1 MALEKPIIP
10 TFSLKE
16 RDRRWSLLRAA
27 MKKANFDA
35 LIALPHEGHW
45 DQFGCDTRYITQ
57 IGGTQTEVGCV
68 LPLGSRRHRR
78 GARRKRNRMVGPGA
92 GLGQRH
98 SPVAPLLWRA
108 GDRSFE
114 GSPRRARRRH
124 RFVRHGPR
132 AGRRRA
138 LGDFRKDSHRTAQR
152 QIRQRHRRY
161 ARSSLGKSAEEVAF
175 IEKAAEIIGH
185 ANEVLIQ
192 HAKVGVG
199 EHELIA
205 EMLREVVR
213 RGGEPITMMLFG
225 TGGPEV
231 PWAQRVFTTR
241 KLKPGDLIN
250 TEVEGKYAGYIAQ
263 ALQPISLGP
272 KPKELEKIFDATKVI
287 FDRMLKF
294 LKPGIT
300 FGAVAKFYQDE
311 VAAAGYEPDG
321 ALMHGRGLGEDAPML
336 WGARK
341 DFPEKD
347 QLIKRRPCVH
357 FEARLQTRLHARL
370 DPRRRHRGD
379 RSERGEAIGQ
389 ARTGVC
395 LGIIRFLGD
404 LETVSQ
410 LSFRGEAE
418 ESLLECGCRHEI
430 PRYARDDRWGP
441 LRIVTAPLNSKD
453 ARPWLEAS
461 HRRRAPATPCDTNC
475 LYNISSTLQSHT
487 EEMP

>member
-10 TFSLKE
+10 TFSMKE

-27 MKKANFDA
+27 MKQADFDA

-45 DQFGCDTRYITQ
+45 DQFGCDTRYVTQ

-68 LPLGSRRHRR
+68 VPLEADVTAVVRGENEIEWWGLAQDWVTDIRPSRRSY
-78 GARRKRNRMVGPGA
+78 GE
-92 GLGQRH
+92 
-98 SPVAPLLWRA
+98 PVI
-108 GDRSFE
+108 DRLKE
-114 GSPRRARRRH
+114 
-124 RFVRHGPR
+124 VR
-132 AGRRRA
+132 AGRVGVVALSGMVRA
-138 LGDFRKDSHRTAQR
+138 PEGVVPWGTFEKIRTALPDVKFANATDVMQEV
-152 QIRQRHRRY
+152 
-161 ARSSLGKSAEEVAF
+161 RSVKSAEEVSF

-199 EHELIA
+199 ENELIA
-205 EMLREVVR
+205 EMLREIVR

-241 KLKPGDLIN
+241 KLKAGDLIN

-272 KPKELEKIFDATKVI
+272 KPSELEKIFDATKVI
-287 FDRMLKF
+287 FDRMVTF
-294 LKPGIT
+294 LKPGIS
-300 FGAVAKFYQDE
+300 FGAVAKFYQDA

-347 QLIKRRPCVH
+347 QLLKEGHVFILKPACKQGFMRDSIRAGDTVAIEANGARRLGKRELTFV
-357 FEARLQTRLHARL
+357 
-370 DPRRRHRGD
+370 
-379 RSERGEAIGQ
+379 
-389 ARTGVC
+389 
-395 LGIIRFLGD
+395 
-404 LETVSQ
+404 TV
-410 LSFRGEAE
+410 
-418 ESLLECGCRHEI
+418 
-430 PRYARDDRWGP
+430 
-441 LRIVTAPLNSKD
+441 
-453 ARPWLEAS
+453 
-461 HRRRAPATPCDTNC
+461 
-475 LYNISSTLQSHT
+475 
-487 EEMP
+487 